1 MYAFIEDISASGGYL
16 IACAADLIY
25 VSRFSLVGSIGAV
38 MTTFSAVPLLE
49 KIGIEPKIFTAG
61 CRKAGPNPMVQMSEE
76 EEEDINNLL
85 KYTHKEFIEW
95 VESRRGGKIKSNTRA
110 DVFSGACFGGKQ
122 SVELG
127 LTDDVY
133 TVVEDTIATLI
144 QTEVFTVVRVKNAQ
158 ENMLSWFIQNA
169 SFYLSRFRIVLKPR
183 SQKYTRI

>member
-1 MYAFIEDISASGGYL
+1 MLFYD
-16 IACAADLIY
+16 
-25 VSRFSLVGSIGAV
+25 
-38 MTTFSAVPLLE
+38 
-49 KIGIEPKIFTAG
+49 
-61 CRKAGPNPMVQMSEE
+61 Q
-76 EEEDINNLL
+76 
-85 KYTHKEFIEW
+85 EFIEW

>member
-1 MYAFIEDISASGGYL
+1 MFFRREPLSRVSQLYLNGTIGTSFTYNTVKRSVEEAFDQQNLKAVCIIINSPGGSPVQSQLIADYYIRYHGETRKIPVYAFIEDISASGGYL

-85 KYTHKEFIEW
+85 KYTHKVNI
-95 VESRRGGKIKSNTRA
+95 
-110 DVFSGACFGGKQ
+110 
-122 SVELG
+122 
-127 LTDDVY
+127 
-133 TVVEDTIATLI
+133 
-144 QTEVFTVVRVKNAQ
+144 
-158 ENMLSWFIQNA
+158 
-169 SFYLSRFRIVLKPR
+169 
-183 SQKYTRI
+183 